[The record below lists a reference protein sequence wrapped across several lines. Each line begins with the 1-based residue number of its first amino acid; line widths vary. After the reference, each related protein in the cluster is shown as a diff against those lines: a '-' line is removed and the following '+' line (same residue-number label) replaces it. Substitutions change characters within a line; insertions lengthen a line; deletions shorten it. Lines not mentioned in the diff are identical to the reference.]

1 MESSSKYPIISY
13 ICSHVY
19 RGTQQVGREFVG
31 RSRKQLQI
39 FVFYFLTIAPSN
51 KRHVSNS
58 FVTTTKG
65 LYLTKIFP
73 FSAKNVQ
80 ALRRTRKGW
89 KGTASRL
96 KCLLWS
102 QPRRRPELHQLERY
116 HYWPTQHQ
124 HGRSHLLT
132 HYHLW
137 TQLPCGRPYC
147 PLPIKG
153 QHSIG

>member
-1 MESSSKYPIISY
+1 MESSSKYPKIS
-13 ICSHVY
+13 
-19 RGTQQVGREFVG
+19 TFVPTCVVTLNG
-31 RSRKQLQI
+31 LVESSLAALENSSKF

-89 KGTASRL
+89 KGTARRP